1 MGWRGKAGEMTNSSL
16 PSLPPSCP
24 ILPGPLGQETHC
36 SSLISGPRPPP
47 QHLPPPSICPEW
59 PPLPSAFPFSAR
71 SGSFPSCLL
80 SEVSHSPSSLQKAPS
95 ILSCSP
101 ALAVPVTQSALS
113 AAPAG
118 PGHLGAGLLEH
129 FLHAAPGT
137 GKGLHKRLWSTWTRP
152 AGFSHVAFMGT
163 PGPFQ
168 PVPLSPI
175 L

>member
-1 MGWRGKAGEMTNSSL
+1 MEGKGRGNDEL
-16 PSLPPSCP
+16 QPPQP
-24 ILPGPLGQETHC
+24 PAILPHPAWASRAGDTLLQSH
-36 SSLISGPRPPP
+36 LRPRPPP

-152 AGFSHVAFMGT
+152 AGFSHAAFMGT